1 MRSRFPFPARRGAMA
16 ARRVVAAAAA
26 VLVACACAGLAL
38 AAASSQTASLDGVTA
53 TLSYSGGVGAPFS
66 NLHLTIAQGAR
77 QWYSAPITS
86 KDCLKAP
93 TDCAPMSARAVH
105 VVRLAGNGAIEVVV
119 DLFSGG
125 ADCCSIEQV
134 FTPVGLARGHL
145 RRHAAHFRRG
155 RRGPQD
161 LSHNG
166 QYVLVSGDQAFYCEF
181 ATCATSGLPILI
193 LGFNGGLLHRL
204 TSHYRSA
211 IAADAQSGTD
221 STCMI
226 RRRVSASCPPGRR
239 TNCGWASRRRR
250 PVPAPQQ
257 QAGHISRGYVKRL
270 DCVSRQARLRRLSL
284 IPPCASSSS
293 TTTTASPTTSCSTS
307 GSSVPTWRSCA
318 TTTPASMSC

>member
-1 MRSRFPFPARRGAMA
+1 MA

-134 FTPVGLARGHL
+134 FTPSASLGDTYDVTQRTFGADAAAL
-145 RRHAAHFRRG
+145 R
-155 RRGPQD
+155 D

-193 LGFNGGLLHRL
+193 LGFNGGSFIDL

-211 IAADAQSGTD
+211 IAADAAKWYGLYMQDPAQGLG
-221 STCMI
+221 
-226 RRRVSASCPPGRR
+226 VLPA
-239 TNCGWASRRRR
+239 WAADELRLGKTAVVARFLRS
-250 PVPAPQQ
+250 QQ
-257 QAGHISRGYVKRL
+257 QAGQISRGYVKRM
-270 DCVSRQARLRRLSL
+270 
-284 IPPCASSSS
+284 
-293 TTTTASPTTSCSTS
+293 TAFLTKH
-307 GSSVPTWRSCA
+307 GDDG
-318 TTTPASMSC
+318 